1 MQGCFKNESEVTA
14 IDLLSH
20 NFQPAINTGPY
31 FLVCNAQAQTGSPV
45 FNVFI
50 LFTIYFRPFITSL
63 SLLHMMFISSHA
75 FSCEMKSRKNE
86 ALPQINKK
94 DLYCFV
100 LSNGTTAE
108 HTQYR
113 SFIDCTTCQYV
124 FDNNNNNPKM
134 MTIDMY
140 TTLLQVIFIACPD
153 KQQQQKKRVNK
164 SLAISISY
172 LSKNLNL
179 METQSN
185 TSSE

>member
-1 MQGCFKNESEVTA
+1 MWGCFKNESEITGVLIYCHT
-14 IDLLSH
+14 IIK
-20 NFQPAINTGPY
+20 PAINTGPY
-31 FLVCNAQAQTGSPV
+31 FLVCNVQTQTGSPV
-45 FNVFI
+45 Y
-50 LFTIYFRPFITSL
+50 LFFCFSAIYFRPFITSL
-63 SLLHMMFISSHA
+63 SLLHMMFRSSHA

-124 FDNNNNNPKM
+124 FDNNNNNSKM

-153 KQQQQKKRVNK
+153 KQQQQKRRGGGESMFIIVSSSMNLK
-164 SLAISISY
+164 ISI
-172 LSKNLNL
+172 
-179 METQSN
+179 
-185 TSSE
+185 